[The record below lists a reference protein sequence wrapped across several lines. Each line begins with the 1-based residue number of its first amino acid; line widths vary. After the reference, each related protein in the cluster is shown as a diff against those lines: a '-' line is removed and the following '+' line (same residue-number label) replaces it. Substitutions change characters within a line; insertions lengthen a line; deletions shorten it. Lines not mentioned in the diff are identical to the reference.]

1 MTNPHQNSAVE
12 RGTNAVWIETGQ
24 IINVDIA
31 HWTVDVRTKNT
42 HRQLLDKQVCAP
54 YLHFHHGEGIYAMP
68 EVGAK
73 CMVCSPSDDDP
84 FILCFITAFERE
96 PSGEPST
103 QPEGG
108 EEEEEAPSEVTFR
121 GGRPKL
127 QQGDVM
133 MRTRD
138 GNQVWLH
145 RGGMV
150 EIGATHMAKRVYI
163 PIGNM
168 IRDVFQNYQARSTAG
183 DMIWKT
189 LRSDTDPAGDAKT
202 AFTLAARRFAQDEK
216 ASVLLKAG
224 YVSEEEGGDVV
235 HFRCMVAQNAIDP
248 DTGAV
253 EDETGIVYDFKV
265 NAAGDVDVSVSG
277 DVTMAVTGNVDIT
290 CDGDGTLSFANLTQS
305 ISGDLSV
312 EVGGSHTL
320 SASSSTE
327 DISGTKTVNGTVHLG
342 ASGGSKVML
351 VTPAVVAFG
360 QHTHSVTGPSTGP
373 PTPPLTP
380 PQMEATKVFGT

>member
-1 MTNPHQNSAVE
+1 MTHPHSNTAVE
-12 RGTNAVWIETGQ
+12 RGPNSVWIETGQ

-54 YLHFHHGEGIYAMP
+54 YLHFNHGEGIYAMP

-73 CMVCSPSDDDP
+73 CMVCSPTDDEP

-103 QPEGG
+103 QPEGDEEDG
-108 EEEEEAPSEVTFR
+108 EAQSEVTFR
-121 GGRPKL
+121 AGRPKL
-127 QQGDVM
+127 QQGDIM

-138 GNQVWLH
+138 GNQLWLH

-183 DMIWKT
+183 DMTWKT

-202 AFTLAARRFAQDEK
+202 SFTLAARRFAQDEK
-216 ASVLLKAG
+216 ASVLVQLGHAG
-224 YVSEEEGGDVV
+224 EEEEGGVT
-235 HFRCMVAQNAIDP
+235 HLRCVVAQDAIDP
-248 DTGAV
+248 DTGEVEGEGAV
-253 EDETGIVYDFKV
+253 YEFTV
-265 NAAGDVDVSVSG
+265 NEAGDVDVSVSG
-277 DVTMAVTGNVDIT
+277 DVTMEITGNVDIT
-290 CDGDGTLSFANLTQS
+290 CAGEGNLSFANLTQT
-305 ISGDLSV
+305 ISGDMTVQIS
-312 EVGGSHTL
+312 GSHTL
-320 SASSSTE
+320 DAASSTE
-327 DISGTKTVNGTVHLG
+327 NISGTKVINGSVHLG
-342 ASGGSKVML
+342 ADGGTKVML
-351 VTPAVVAFG
+351 VTPSVIAFAN
-360 QHTHSVTGPSTGP
+360 HTHSITGAATGVP
-373 PTPPLTP
+373 IPPLTES
-380 PQMEATKVFGT
+380 QMAATKVFGT